1 MATPTEAEMMA
12 DLAAADASGDV
23 ELAQHIAGRIKA
35 ARTAR
40 PEALSSHAGRAPYEP
55 PKTGR
60 FESGVRGALQ
70 GASFG
75 WADEGA
81 AAIDAAL
88 PSFLRNET
96 SAKAVAPSLSD
107 VMTGNAADTYGA
119 RRLRARDFYRNRNAT
134 AEDSNPGTYL
144 AGQIGGAALPAL
156 VGAPAAG
163 AVKIGSVALPRAA
176 LAAAGQGVAQGAG
189 YSEDEGL
196 GLARDTALGGGL
208 GVAGHG
214 VGTLVGK
221 GAAWAGRAGRE
232 LVRKGTAR
240 AGTQAAEE
248 SAKALASETGRLG
261 GFSQDLN
268 REVEWVIRLLD
279 EEKGGTLSA
288 ANKAALEAFR
298 KSPAFAAVVNKA
310 AERVM
315 TQAPAAVARTG
326 NQEAVLAAMQQ
337 AQPAAVAARSAEL
350 LKPQIKADLKSFA
363 KAYAEPMAWAVG
375 GQQVGSALGLDP
387 AAQGAL
393 AGAAGLVGGRTRAG
407 KALWTRLNRPAHQTA
422 AGRALENLSSAA
434 TGSRAEALRRLME
447 AGVPAA
453 GIAAIVEG
461 E

>member
-1 MATPTEAEMMA
+1 MPQVIEIPGVGEVEFPDEMGDAEI
-12 DLAAADASGDV
+12 LAAVKKLSGPQAPP
-23 ELAQHIAGRIKA
+23 LA
-35 ARTAR
+35 
-40 PEALSSHAGRAPYEP
+40 SSHEGRAPYEP

-60 FESGVRGALQ
+60 LESGARGALQ
-70 GASFG
+70 GASMG

-96 SAKAVAPSLSD
+96 SARAVAPGLSD
-107 VMTGNAADTYGA
+107 VVAGNTADTWRERFG
-119 RRLRARDFYRNRNAT
+119 RAREFYRNRNAT
-134 AEDSNPGTYL
+134 AEASNPGTYL
-144 AGQIGGAALPAL
+144 AGQVGGAAAPALIGGAPLTGAKGLL
-156 VGAPAAG
+156 V
-163 AVKIGSVALPRAA
+163 
-176 LAAAGQGVAQGAG
+176 AAGQGAAQGAG

-232 LVRKGTAR
+232 LVRSGTAR
-240 AGTQAAEE
+240 AGAQAAKEVTDE
-248 SAKALASETGRLG
+248 IASAAGKVGGEVQKGSRQVENLMRLEAAMTPQQRALYAQLEAQGIVPALQQSVA
-261 GFSQDLN
+261 Q
-268 REVEWVIRLLD
+268 
-279 EEKGGTLSA
+279 GTLDALPGQAGTIAARQAELAALQSA
-288 ANKAALEAFR
+288 APQAAAQR
-298 KSPAFAAVVNKA
+298 TAA
-310 AERVM
+310 
-315 TQAPAAVARTG
+315 
-326 NQEAVLAAMQQ
+326 
-337 AQPAAVAARSAEL
+337 L
-350 LKPQIKADLKSFA
+350 LKPQVKTDVKSFL